1 MLEIGIM
8 KYDVIYII
16 MCSAAI
22 HFFMIT
28 HGKAKH
34 FHRQPSAILHHCWRL
49 SLKNW
54 AICRNK
60 WLRVLP
66 P

>member
-1 MLEIGIM
+1 
-8 KYDVIYII
+8 